1 MQLIN
6 RFWNDEAG
14 FVVSSELILIATIL
28 VIAMLTG
35 LVTVRDAVV
44 QELGDIGNAIGRI
57 SQSYSYSGVTSH
69 NSSVSGAVFAD
80 LRDFC
85 ENPSLPPSAGTEPQC
100 MNVQQPAGTG
110 GG

>member
-44 QELGDIGNAIGRI
+44 QELGDIGNAIGLI
-57 SQSYSYSGVTSH
+57 NQSYSYSGVTGH
-69 NSSVSGAVFAD
+69 NSSVSGSVFAD
-80 LRDFC
+80 LPDQC
-85 ENPSLPPSAGTEPQC
+85 EDNQADNAANQEPQC
-100 MNVQQPAGTG
+100 MNVEVAASTNG
-110 GG
+110 